1 MTERDD
7 YKTILTN
14 HTFANNANLTSEPA
28 IHLVSDSLASSSKG
42 NGVIEIG
49 EFRRIQVEETY
60 NTRHTTFAVAHK
72 ISFRGQTTDTK
83 IQALIEEIQNA
94 CDGRIKTAYGI
105 GTNLTND
112 VGVKPLNIVIKM
124 TSFSA
129 DGKMWKP
136 VVKLSDDAGK
146 HTGSQAEVE
155 LCKRI
160 LGVG

>member
-94 CDGRIKTAYGI
+94 YD
-105 GTNLTND
+105 TNNQ
-112 VGVKPLNIVIKM
+112 
-124 TSFSA
+124 SS
-129 DGKMWKP
+129 
-136 VVKLSDDAGK
+136 SR
-146 HTGSQAEVE
+146 SYY
-155 LCKRI
+155 CRI
-160 LGVG
+160 LNDDWNGLTHDVEINLISSVRKEWESLV